1 MAHEKRAVS
10 VTELLTTKF
19 KIMEFTGNWRSS
31 LGQPELSG
39 TWIVYGPPKNG
50 KTRFVLLLCK
60 YLAGFTRVA
69 YNSLEEGVSVS
80 FAEAVREVGMEEVK
94 QNFILLDAEQIA
106 ELRTRL
112 RKQKSPGIVVIDSL
126 QYTGITYA
134 EYRKLKSEFRNKLF
148 IFISHSEG
156 REPAGRVA
164 KAVRYDANI
173 TIRVE
178 GFKAFP
184 NGRYGGGEPF
194 VIWDEGSVKYWQNEN
209 NN

>member
-1 MAHEKRAVS
+1 MAGEKRAVS

-19 KIMEFTGNWRSS
+19 RIMEFTGAWKDS

-50 KTRFVLLLCK
+50 KTRFVLQLCK
-60 YLAGFTRVA
+60 YLTNYTRVA

-80 FAEAVREVGMEEVK
+80 LREAFMEVGMQDVK
-94 QNFILLDAEQIA
+94 HGIVLLDREQIPSLK
-106 ELRTRL
+106 ERL
-112 RKQKSPGIVVIDSL
+112 RRQKSPGVIVIDSL
-126 QYTGITYA
+126 QYTGMTYS
-134 EYRKLKSEFRNKLF
+134 EYKKLKDEFRNKLF
-148 IFISHSEG
+148 VFISHSEG

-194 VIWDEGSVKYWQNEN
+194 TIWDEGAAKYGW
-209 NN
+209 